1 MELSIIPL
9 TARNLFVSWQA
20 PPKEMQNGM
29 IRYYTIQTLE
39 VATGAL
45 TYWNASLLNFT
56 VESLHP
62 YYEYQ
67 VSVAAA
73 TVGLGPFS
81 PEMIVIMPEGPV

>member
-1 MELSIIPL
+1 MASTTEGNAKWNNKILHYQI
-9 TARNLFVSWQA
+9 
-20 PPKEMQNGM
+20 
-29 IRYYTIQTLE
+29 LE

-73 TVGLGPFS
+73 TVGL
-81 PEMIVIMPEGPV
+81 IT